1 MNPRPTDSRRL
12 SNFAI
17 GVIAITL
24 TVVGFYLAFAKS
36 IPFTGDGYTIR
47 ATFQDAQ
54 NIRTKSPVRISG
66 VEVGKVTEV
75 EHLTDEDGDGL
86 DAAVV
91 TMTIEDEGRPIRE
104 DATMSLRPRLF
115 LEGNLFVDVH
125 PGSPSADE
133 LDSGDMIPMEQ
144 TSISV
149 QFDQVLTSLQKPVR
163 DDLQGFLREFGTALC
178 GEQEQQPVGACVAGS
193 GGEGFRTYFETAPD
207 ANRYTAEVNEAVL
220 GTQPGDLAGFIRNF
234 DSFVRALNRNQEQL
248 KDFVTNFRI
257 VTGSFGA
264 ESEALEQ
271 AIAELPRLLAEGRPA
286 LAKLNSSFPALRAF
300 SREMVPGV
308 RAADKALDDA
318 NPFIGQLR
326 QLVSKPELRGLVKDL
341 RPTIPSLARLTKES
355 LPFLEEGRALASCFN
370 TVVIP
375 WGFTDIPSSTASG
388 ADPAKEVYK
397 ETGYSLTGVA
407 GETRSGDAQGQW
419 FRVLGGG
426 GPHTVSFPTTDVGP
440 VAGVVPF
447 NILGAEPAKQSS
459 AKTPFRPDV
468 PCETQEPP
476 NLNAGAPASPPTQ
489 TAASD
494 RSSSPANDE
503 LMALSRSYA
512 EIYQQI
518 LDANAVEEGG
528 DKARADSMRESA
540 YVDLARWHIEHDKDY
555 KQAVAELTGTDER

>member
-17 GVIAITL
+17 GVIALVL

-36 IPFTGDGYTIR
+36 LPFTGDGYTIK

-66 VEVGKVTEV
+66 VEVGKVTKV
-75 EHLTDEDGDGL
+75 EHLTDENGDGL

-91 TMTIEDEGRPIRE
+91 TMSIEDEGRPIRE
-104 DATMSLRPRLF
+104 DATFSLRPRLF
-115 LEGNLFVDVH
+115 LEGNLFVDVR
-125 PGSPSADE
+125 PGSPGADE

-144 TSISV
+144 TAISV

-163 DDLQGFLREFGTALC
+163 DDLQSVLREFGTALC
-178 GEQEQQPVGACVAGS
+178 GEKEQQPPGACVPGS
-193 GGEGFRTYFETAPD
+193 GGEGFRQYFATAPD

-234 DSFVRALNRNQEQL
+234 DSFVRALDRNEEQL

-286 LAKLNSSFPALRAF
+286 LAKLNADFPALRAF
-300 SREMVPGV
+300 SRELLPGT
-308 RAADKALDDA
+308 RAANKALDDA

-355 LPFLEEGRALASCFN
+355 LPFLEETRALSSCFN

-375 WGFTDIPSSTASG
+375 WGNTNVPSSTGVGDDA
-388 ADPAKEVYK
+388 AKKVYQ

-426 GPHTVSFPTTDVGP
+426 GPHTVSIPTAESGT
-440 VAGVVPF
+440 VAGVIPF

-468 PCETQEPP
+468 ACETQEPP
-476 NLNAGAPASPPTQ
+476 NLNAGAPAAPPTQ

-494 RSSSPANDE
+494 RSSTPASDE
-503 LMALSRSYA
+503 LMALSREYA
-512 EIYQQI
+512 AIYQDI
-518 LDANAVEEGG
+518 LDASAVEQGG
-528 DKARADSMRESA
+528 DKAAADEMRLSA
-540 YVDLARWHIEHDKDY
+540 YQRLAQWQLANGKDY
-555 KQAVAELTGTDER
+555 RQAVAQLTGADDR